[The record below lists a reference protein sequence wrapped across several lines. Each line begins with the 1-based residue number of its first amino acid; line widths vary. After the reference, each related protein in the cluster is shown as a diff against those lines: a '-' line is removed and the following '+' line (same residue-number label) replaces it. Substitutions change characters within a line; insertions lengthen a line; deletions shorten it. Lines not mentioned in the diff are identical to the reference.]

1 MSKHKIINNIH
12 EKLRQIVRGKSNSH
26 TRKEHYYTIEK
37 LRKWRSYP
45 VELTSLHGQKKLT
58 INMHEHNN

>member
-26 TRKEHYYTIEK
+26 TRKEHYYTSKTKKMAVIPSRINNIAWAEK
-37 LRKWRSYP
+37 TNY
-45 VELTSLHGQKKLT
+45 QYA
-58 INMHEHNN
+58 